1 MTASRLQS
9 EIAAVLWAHPL
20 AWRNITSHGLIEEGT
35 AYCRCGYAT
44 PYGGGERAGDANAR
58 HVAEV
63 LAQHLEETCK
73 STP

>member
-1 MTASRLQS
+1 MTSRLQS
-9 EIAAVLWAHPL
+9 EIESVLWAHPIGYKTWD
-20 AWRNITSHGLIEEGT
+20 ARTDTGVVV
-35 AYCRCGYAT
+35 CRCGFET
-44 PYGGGERAGDANAR
+44 PYGNGVQAGDANAR